1 MTINVLLFGRLASI
15 TENKVISAVIDDGDC
30 SVARLL
36 DIIYS
41 RYPALRHEK
50 FRVVRNHD
58 IADDNDTVS
67 ASDEI
72 ALLPPVSGG
81 GYSYL
86 TWEPVDTAFL
96 ESLSRRQPAGTGSVI
111 TFKGVVRNDRFIA
124 RTDNEVRIKRVS
136 SIYYSAY
143 ESLAEKE
150 INQIVVSA
158 VERFGLNGV
167 IIKHRLGDVKVGE
180 TAFFVSVESGH
191 RKEGLSGIDFI
202 IDEVKSRAPI
212 WKLERFEDG
221 SESWKEG
228 QLIEAPSPDRDLKRP
243 DEARRSGHGVPENRC
258 CQEAAEKISH
268 NEGEIEDVTTYEIKQ
283 DRDNKA
289 GKGRSRYRR
298 RN

>member
-1 MTINVLLFGRLASI
+1 MEMTINVLLFGRLASVAA
-15 TENKVISAVIDDGDC
+15 NKVISAVIDDGEC
-30 SVARLL
+30 SVGRLL

-41 RYPALRHEK
+41 NHPALRYEK

-58 IADDNDTVS
+58 IANDNDTIS

-86 TWEPVDTAFL
+86 TWEPIDTAFL
-96 ESLSRRQPAGTGSVI
+96 ESLSKGRLTGTGSVI

-124 RTDNEVRIKRVS
+124 RTDNEVRVKRVS

-158 VERFGLNGV
+158 VEQFGLNDV

-180 TAFFVSVESGH
+180 TAFFVSVESSH

-202 IDEVKSRAPI
+202 IDEVKSRASI
-212 WKLERFEDG
+212 WKLEKFEDG

-228 QLIEAPSPDRDLKRP
+228 QLIEIPSPDRKPEKASGSYRP
-243 DEARRSGHGVPENRC
+243 GRNDSTKQRGSEYTRRTSYR
-258 CQEAAEKISH
+258 
-268 NEGEIEDVTTYEIKQ
+268 EGEIENVEALETKQ
-283 DRDNKA
+283 D
-289 GKGRSRYRR
+289 
-298 RN
+298 